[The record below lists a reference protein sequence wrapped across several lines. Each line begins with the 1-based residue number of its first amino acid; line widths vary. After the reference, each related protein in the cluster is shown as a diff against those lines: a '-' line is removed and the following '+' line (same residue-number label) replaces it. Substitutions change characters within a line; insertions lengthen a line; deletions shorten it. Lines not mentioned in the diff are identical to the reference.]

1 MFRTASKF
9 LYGLAA
15 FAFVG
20 AIAYS
25 IITSGQKLD
34 SVDGIVGPLT
44 LGYKGYVGDHL
55 GYSVFIGL
63 AVVSLALAIFLSLLH
78 DADAE
83 AQAQL
88 VGMETVPEVPA
99 PARPNYWPVVGAF
112 SAAAVVVGLAVGSE
126 LFTLGMI
133 GVVITLL
140 EWAAR
145 AWSDRAT
152 GDPDVNQDI
161 RNRLLRPIEVP
172 VGAVL
177 AIGLLVAAVSRIL
190 LALPKYGTY
199 AIFGLVPAAILAF
212 GALIVLRPHI
222 SKSVIAGVAV
232 VAGLLLL
239 VGGAWA
245 AIHGEREPEK
255 KEEGAAAVH
264 RPAVHAS
271 APTWI
276 RAGH

>member
-1 MFRTASKF
+1 MFKTASKF

-20 AIAYS
+20 AVAYS
-25 IITSGQKLD
+25 AITSGHKLD
-34 SVDGIVGPLT
+34 SPETILGPLT

-55 GYSVFIGL
+55 GYAVFVALTVI
-63 AVVSLALAIFLSLLH
+63 SLALAIFLSVLH

-99 PARPNYWPVVGAF
+99 PVRPNYWPVVGAF
-112 SAAAVVVGLAVGSE
+112 SAAAAVVGLAVGSE

-133 GVVITLL
+133 GLIITTF

-152 GDPDVNQDI
+152 GDDAVNQDI
-161 RNRLLRPIEVP
+161 RDRLMRPIEIP

-177 AIGLLVAAVSRIL
+177 AIALMVAAVSRIL
-190 LALPKYGTY
+190 LALPQYGTY
-199 AIFGLVPAAILAF
+199 AVFVLVPAMILAF
-212 GALIVLRPHI
+212 GALIVLRPTV
-222 SKSVIAGVAV
+222 SKSVIAGVALLAAV
-232 VAGLLLL
+232 LLLI
-239 VGGAWA
+239 GGAWA
-245 AIHGEREPEK
+245 AIHGEREK
-255 KEEGAAAVH
+255 STKEEGAAAVH
-264 RPAVHAS
+264 RPVPVPG
-271 APTWI
+271 PTLQV
-276 RAGH
+276 GD